1 MIEII
6 MRPSIIGKL
15 LGAVVCAGLSVYNL
29 ASSNDQVLIRSANSS
44 SSRTEVRVFESPSKQ
59 LNLMSG
65 VAFGL
70 MFCTGVY
77 LALNEYN
84 SVVEEVENIE
94 CIPDLED
101 HPQQSSL
108 VMQQQPVMGSEV
120 SVQQQQQQ
128 QVIQQ
133 PVYAVQPPPLSN
145 IGKSHLRLVNP
156 STVPPTV
163 NDTTA
168 ASNYLVS
175 PSEFM
180 RDMEDEDYW
189 NDKDSLSS

>member
-70 MFCTGVY
+70 MFCVGVY

-84 SVVEEVENIE
+84 SVVEEIGDIE
-94 CIPDLED
+94 CTPDLED
-101 HPQQSSL
+101 HPHQSQQVTSA
-108 VMQQQPVMGSEV
+108 VVAPVVQQQPTYTAPF
-120 SVQQQQQQ
+120 
-128 QVIQQ
+128 QQ
-133 PVYAVQPPPLSN
+133 PPVQEPTYATEPPSFISN
-145 IGKSHLRLVNP
+145 GRSHLRLV
-156 STVPPTV
+156 PPIASDV
-163 NDTTA
+163 TA
-168 ASNYLVS
+168 PYLI
-175 PSEFM
+175 PPNEFVA
-180 RDMEDEDYW
+180 DMESEDYW
-189 NDKDSLSS
+189 ADNTTENKG